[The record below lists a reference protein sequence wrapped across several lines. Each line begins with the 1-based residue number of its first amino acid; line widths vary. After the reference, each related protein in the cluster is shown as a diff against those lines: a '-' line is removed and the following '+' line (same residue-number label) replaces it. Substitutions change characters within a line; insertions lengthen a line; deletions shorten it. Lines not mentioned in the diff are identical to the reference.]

1 MSKTWLIPFSLLYGT
16 GVAIRHKLFDWK
28 VLRSEEYD
36 IPVICVGNLTVGGTG
51 KTPHAEYL
59 IRLLKGSAA
68 VCYLSRG
75 YRRRSSGFV
84 LAGEDADAKTLGD
97 EAYQIHCK
105 FPDIPV
111 AVDEDR
117 LHGIGV

>member
-51 KTPHAEYL
+51 KTPMTEMLAGHFKKTYNVA
-59 IRLLKGSAA
+59 I
-68 VCYLSRG
+68 LSRG
-75 YRRRSSGFV
+75 YKRRTKGYVEAEPELRSSTWATNRNCSNNATPTFW
-84 LAGEDADAKTLGD
+84 
-97 EAYQIHCK
+97 
-105 FPDIPV
+105 
-111 AVDEDR
+111 
-117 LHGIGV
+117 